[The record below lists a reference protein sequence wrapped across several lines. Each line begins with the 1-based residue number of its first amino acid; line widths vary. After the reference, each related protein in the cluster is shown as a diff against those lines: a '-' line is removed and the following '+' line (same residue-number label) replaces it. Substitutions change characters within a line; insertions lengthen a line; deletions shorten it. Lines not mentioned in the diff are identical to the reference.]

1 MLNDDEPNEQP
12 STPTR
17 EPERPSFP
25 VDREEKTEIIP
36 PKTE

>member
-12 STPTR
+12 AQPAR
-17 EPERPSFP
+17 ETERPSFP
-25 VDREEKTEIIP
+25 ADREEKTEIIP

>member
-12 STPTR
+12 TQPTR
-17 EPERPSFP
+17 EPERPVFP
-25 VDREEKTEIIP
+25 ADREEKTKIII